1 MIPSQQQVDFNN
13 PEEHFLWALR
23 NLPAVAGAGM
33 VTHPAFL
40 REWSKHLWA
49 CGFAHRDYL
58 ASLADEDGNIHVS
71 RLPKQRIKLNQP
83 VRGPRHIYNA
93 AATWVPID
101 SADAQP
107 STVPDIRELTVQE
120 NAAMLAQY
128 RAAGMINEYAPR
140 QSTAQVVQ

>member
-1 MIPSQQQVDFNN
+1 MIPTQQQADLTN

-23 NLPAVAGAGM
+23 SLPSVAGAGM

-58 ASLADEDGNIHVS
+58 ASLADENGNIHVS
-71 RLPKQRIKLNQP
+71 RLPKQLIKLNQP
-83 VRGPRHIYNA
+83 VRGPRHVYNA
-93 AATWVPID
+93 AASWVPIN
-101 SADAQP
+101 APDAQP

-120 NAAMLAQY
+120 NEAMLAQY
-128 RAAGMINEYAPR
+128 RQAGMINEYAPR
-140 QSTAQVVQ
+140 QSVAQVVQ